1 MSLITSFINPALALG
16 TIRKQLEKN
25 TGLKVTDYEIHFDP
39 KKDNL
44 FFVIDKSQY
53 QFEKGL
59 IIDVL
64 KSQIKQYEK
73 KTTNLYYMKLVYSEV
88 ELYILIYY
96 IENEQKKFIKHVLK

>member
-1 MSLITSFINPALALG
+1 MSLITSFINPSLALG

-44 FFVIDKSQY
+44 FFVIDRQQY
-53 QFEKGL
+53 SFEKGM
-59 IIDVL
+59 IINIL

-73 KTTNLYYMKLVYSEV
+73 QTTNLHYLKLVYSEV
-88 ELYILIYY
+88 EIYILIYY